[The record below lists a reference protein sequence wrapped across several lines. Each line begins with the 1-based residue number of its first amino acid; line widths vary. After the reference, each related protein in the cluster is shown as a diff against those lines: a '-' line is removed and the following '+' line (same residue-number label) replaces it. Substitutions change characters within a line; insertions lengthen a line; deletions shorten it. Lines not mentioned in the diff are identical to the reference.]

1 MSESGK
7 VTSSHLSRAA
17 VIYVRQST
25 LAQVER
31 NTESTARQYDLVHRA
46 RQLGWPREAIRVID
60 GDLGISG
67 SVTGQRDGF
76 EGMVAE
82 VALGQVGIILALEV
96 SRLARDNSAWYR
108 LLDLAGVCD
117 TLVAD
122 ADGVYHPALFNDR
135 LVLGMKGIMS
145 EAELHVL
152 RARLEGGVKNKAAR
166 GELRRGLPVGLV
178 WGEADGEICFHPDEA
193 VTGVLAAVFGQFAA
207 CGSVRATWLWLRAE
221 GLRWPLQKVAYTRRG
236 GGIPEITWV
245 EPTYHAVHTT
255 LTHPAYAGAYV
266 YGRTRKER
274 YLDPGGALRQ
284 RSRRLPRDQW
294 EVLIPDHHP
303 GFIDWDTYQAN
314 QARIG
319 TNIRPQARQPGT
331 GAVREGCALLQGLAT
346 CGTCGRKLAIFY
358 AGPAKCVPN
367 YYCHGSA
374 ELVDGRGARHMNVG
388 GQAIDAAVAAAFL
401 AALAPAAL
409 EACLQ
414 AARQL
419 EDGHDAA
426 LAQHQR
432 QVEQARY
439 HATRAERRYRA
450 VDPDNRLVARGLE
463 GEWEHALRELADA
476 EAELARR
483 QAARPRALSPHERAA
498 ILALGDDLSQVWD
511 APTTTDKDR
520 KQLLRTLL
528 DEVNITLRRDDPG
541 PHARL
546 VLRWKGGA
554 ISELTVPLRRRQPA
568 IRTDEDTIDL
578 IRRLAVHYPDA
589 VIAGILN
596 RQHRTTARGM
606 SFTANRVASL
616 RTHWH
621 IPCHQPG
628 NNPPAEGELLN
639 VTAAARQL
647 KIAPST
653 LLRWLND
660 GFVAGEQVTPGAP
673 WRIRLTDQLPGMLA
687 DTAPDGWVPLGYA
700 TQALGVSRPTVL
712 HKVKRGELRAVLT
725 RTGRRKGL
733 RIELPVPQDRLF

>member
-1 MSESGK
+1 
-7 VTSSHLSRAA
+7 
-17 VIYVRQST
+17 
-25 LAQVER
+25 
-31 NTESTARQYDLVHRA
+31 
-46 RQLGWPREAIRVID
+46 
-60 GDLGISG
+60 
-67 SVTGQRDGF
+67 
-76 EGMVAE
+76 
-82 VALGQVGIILALEV
+82 
-96 SRLARDNSAWYR
+96 
-108 LLDLAGVCD
+108 
-117 TLVAD
+117 
-122 ADGVYHPALFNDR
+122 
-135 LVLGMKGIMS
+135 
-145 EAELHVL
+145 
-152 RARLEGGVKNKAAR
+152 
-166 GELRRGLPVGLV
+166 
-178 WGEADGEICFHPDEA
+178 
-193 VTGVLAAVFGQFAA
+193 VFSQFAVS
-207 CGSVRATWLWLRAE
+207 GSVRATWLWLRAE

-236 GGIPEITWV
+236 SGIPEITWV

-255 LTHPAYAGAYV
+255 LTHPAYGGAYV

-303 GFIDWDTYQAN
+303 GFTDWDTYLAN

-319 TNIRPQARQPGT
+319 TNIRPRARQPGT

-374 ELVDGRGARHMNVG
+374 ELVNGRGARHMSVG
-388 GQAIDAAVAAAFL
+388 GQAIDAAVADAFL

-409 EACLQ
+409 DACLQ

-439 HATRAERRYRA
+439 HAARAERRYRA

-463 GEWEHALRELADA
+463 TEWEHALRDLADA

-483 QAARPRALSPHERAA
+483 QAARPKAMSPHERAA
-498 ILALGDDLSQVWD
+498 ILALGDDLGQVWD

-528 DEVNITLRRDDPG
+528 DEVNITLQRDDPG

-554 ISELTVPLRRRQPA
+554 ISELTVPLRRRQPP

-596 RQHRTTARGM
+596 RQGRRTARGL
-606 SFTANRVASL
+606 SYTASRVQSL
-616 RTHWH
+616 RYHWH
-621 IPCHQPG
+621 IPCHQPSDQT
-628 NNPPAEGELLN
+628 PEGDLLN
-639 VTAAARQL
+639 VTAAAREL
-647 KIAPST
+647 KLAPST

-660 GFVAGEQVTPGAP
+660 GFIAGEQVTPGAP
-673 WRIRLTDQLPGMLA
+673 WRVRLTDEMRGMLT
-687 DTAPDGWVPLGYA
+687 DNAPDGWVPLGYA
-700 TQALGVSRPTVL
+700 TQALGVSRQTVL
-712 HKVKRGELRAVLT
+712 QKVKRGELNAVLT

-733 RIELPVPQDRLF
+733 RIELPAPQGGLF

>member
-1 MSESGK
+1 
-7 VTSSHLSRAA
+7 
-17 VIYVRQST
+17 
-25 LAQVER
+25 
-31 NTESTARQYDLVHRA
+31 
-46 RQLGWPREAIRVID
+46 
-60 GDLGISG
+60 
-67 SVTGQRDGF
+67 
-76 EGMVAE
+76 
-82 VALGQVGIILALEV
+82 
-96 SRLARDNSAWYR
+96 
-108 LLDLAGVCD
+108 
-117 TLVAD
+117 
-122 ADGVYHPALFNDR
+122 
-135 LVLGMKGIMS
+135 
-145 EAELHVL
+145 VL
-152 RARLEGGVKNKAAR
+152 RARLEGGVRNKAAR
-166 GELRRGLPVGLV
+166 GELRRGLPVGLL
-178 WGEADGEICFHPDEA
+178 WGEADGEIRFHPDEA
-193 VTGVLAAVFGQFAA
+193 VTGVIAAVFSQFAA
-207 CGSVRATWLWLRAE
+207 CGSARATWLWLRAE

-236 GGIPEITWV
+236 SGIPEITWV
-245 EPTYHAVHTT
+245 EPAYHAVHTT

-274 YLDPGGALRQ
+274 YLDPGGSLRQ

-303 GFIDWDTYQAN
+303 GFTDWATYQAN

-319 TNIRPQARQPGT
+319 TNIRPQASQPGT
-331 GAVREGCALLQGLAT
+331 GAVREGSALLQGLAT

-367 YYCHGSA
+367 YYCQGSA
-374 ELVDGRGARHMNVG
+374 ELVNGRGARHMSVG
-388 GQAIDAAVAAAFL
+388 GQAIDAAVAAVFL

-409 EACLQ
+409 DACLQ

-432 QVEQARY
+432 QVAQARY
-439 HATRAERRYRA
+439 NASRAERRYLA

-463 GEWEHALRELADA
+463 TAWEQALRELAEA

-483 QAARPRALSPHERAA
+483 QTARPKPLTPEEKQA
-498 ILALGDDLSQVWD
+498 ILALGDDLGVVWN

-520 KQLLRTLL
+520 KQLLRTLI
-528 DEVNITLRRDDPG
+528 DEVNITLHRHDPG
-541 PHARL
+541 PHAAL

-568 IRTDEDTIDL
+568 IRTDEDTIAL

-596 RQHRTTARGM
+596 RQGRRTARGM
-606 SFTANRVASL
+606 SYTASRVQSL
-616 RTHWH
+616 RHHWK
-621 IPCHQPG
+621 IPCHQPSG
-628 NNPPAEGELLN
+628 QEPEGEPLN
-639 VTAAARQL
+639 VTTAARQL
-647 KIAPST
+647 GIAPST

-673 WRIRLTDQLPGMLA
+673 RRIRLTGQLRGMLA

-700 TQALGVSRPTVL
+700 TQALGISRQTVL
-712 HKVKRGELRAVLT
+712 QKVKRGELNAVLT

-733 RIELPVPQDRLF
+733 RIEIPTPQQGLF